1 MKFSLYNRQRGIG
14 LLELMLS
21 LAIIAILLVMATR
34 YFTSARQGQQVAA
47 AVSMVNAITAAAS
60 NYTSTQGAGAA
71 PGSIGLIKSYLPQ
84 GAETDPWGGK
94 ITIDGA
100 SATAFIINMGSVPS
114 DACTLI
120 GNALANT
127 GATASGGAP
136 CAITVNLIGQ
146 S

>member
-47 AVSMVNAITAAAS
+47 AVSLVNAITSAAS
-60 NYTSTQGAGAA
+60 NYTSTQGAGSA
-71 PGSIGLIKSYLPQ
+71 PSSIAKIQSYLPQ
-84 GAETDPWGGK
+84 GGTTGPWGSA
-94 ITIDGA
+94 ITVSG
-100 SATAFIINMGSVPS
+100 SATSFVIVIPSVPS

-127 GATASGGAP
+127 GASVAADGTA
-136 CAITVNLIGQ
+136 CNVTVNLVGQ
-146 S
+146 